1 MERERLS
8 LPMVALRGMAVLP
21 EMVTHFDVSREKSI
35 QAIERAMEGDQLLFL
50 AAQKDVEVEDPG
62 IADVY
67 ETGCVVS
74 IWQMLK
80 LPKKITRVLVS
91 GQFRA
96 KIQELEQENWSRRPR
111 FSMLVWKWC
120 RTNWT
125 AWRKE
130 MSRRR
135 PSTGRLCCGD

>member
-74 IWQMLK
+74 IKQR
-80 LPKKITRVLVS
+80 TSHFCQNGTVT
-91 GQFRA
+91 G
-96 KIQELEQENWSRRPR
+96 LESVQKC
-111 FSMLVWKWC
+111 V
-120 RTNWT
+120 
-125 AWRKE
+125 
-130 MSRRR
+130 
-135 PSTGRLCCGD
+135 

>member
-67 ETGCVVS
+67 EMGCVVS
-74 IWQMLK
+74 IKQMLR

-91 GQFRA
+91 GQLRA
-96 KIQELEQENWSRRPR
+96 RIEELEQETPFLYASVEVVPDELD
-111 FSMLVWKWC
+111 SL
-120 RTNWT
+120 
-125 AWRKE
+125 E
-130 MSRRR
+130 E
-135 PSTGRLCCGD
+135 GDAQETSINREALLRGL